1 MATITKVAKESL
13 LLGTHWIRHAWAS
26 VVFRARSIL
35 DGYLGT
41 IRSRRDDRLLD
52 SIKNRVNQK
61 SYQRGVHKGERIE
74 PSMYFW
80 PDAVN
85 NQSGIQRQM
94 KAALVNEQG
103 AMIYKAQRF
112 APDSRLLPAPH
123 LVNDGKANT
132 MANEPVQVNARRQ
145 AMLAYMRP
153 AWS

>member
-1 MATITKVAKESL
+1 
-13 LLGTHWIRHAWAS
+13 
-26 VVFRARSIL
+26 
-35 DGYLGT
+35 
-41 IRSRRDDRLLD
+41 
-52 SIKNRVNQK
+52 
-61 SYQRGVHKGERIE
+61 
-74 PSMYFW
+74 MYFW